1 MNIYCSTT
9 QSLLVEPEDAV
20 NKELIVKLYMSF
32 QLYRKSVPLTP
43 MLFKSQLNVPFPDK
57 ETEIQRVALCLRPT
71 AGKRS
76 KPRLSGFRSLDF
88 YPAP

>member
-43 MLFKSQLNVPFPDK
+43 MLFTKKSS
-57 ETEIQRVALCLRPT
+57 LRILDTNP
-71 AGKRS
+71 
-76 KPRLSGFRSLDF
+76 LSNM
-88 YPAP
+88 